1 MKKAKKSLSQNF
13 LIDKNIRK
21 KIINRVKIFNKTILE
36 IGPGYGFMTDEILEN
51 NPKKIILIEKDNSLA
66 KYLINKYKNNDKI
79 AVVCDDILNFDLQIF
94 NNITVVS
101 NLPYNLSTKI
111 ILYLFNFNQNI
122 FEMIFMV
129 QKEVAIKFDYS
140 LAKMNK
146 YKFLTFMV
154 SKFTRCFD
162 VSSKVF
168 LPKPKVQSTVVKF
181 EFNKKNIDLSKAKAF
196 SNSIFKNVRKK
207 IYKNIKCES
216 KNELVNKR
224 VNQITI
230 NDLLSIYNSF

>member
-21 KIINRVKIFNKTILE
+21 KIISRIKILNKTILE

-51 NPKKIILIEKDNSLA
+51 KPKQMILIEKDNTLA
-66 KYLINKYKNNDKI
+66 KFLINKYKDNDKVLVI
-79 AVVCDDILNFDLQIF
+79 CDDILNFDIKIF
-94 NNITVVS
+94 NNLTVVS

-111 ILYLFNFNQNI
+111 ILYLFNFDQNI
-122 FEMIFMV
+122 FEMIFMI

-154 SKFTRCFD
+154 SKYTRCFD

-168 LPKPKVQSTVVKF
+168 LPKPKVLSTVVKF
-181 EFNKKNIDLSKAKAF
+181 EFKKNNIDLCKAKAF

-207 IYKNIKCES
+207 IYKNLNCES

-230 NDLLSIYNSF
+230 DDLLSIYDSF